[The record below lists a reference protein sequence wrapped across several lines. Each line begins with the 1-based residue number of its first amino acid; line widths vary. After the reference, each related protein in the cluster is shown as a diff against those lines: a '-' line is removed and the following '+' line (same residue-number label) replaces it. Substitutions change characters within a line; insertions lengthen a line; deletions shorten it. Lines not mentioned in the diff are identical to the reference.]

1 MPPYHTTKAKVNDEK
16 ISATGKKIE
25 LYQTVFNQA
34 FLCLSFIF
42 LKLSNSSFSLANCF
56 TIFIP
61 EILSCTNEFKLATSL
76 RTSSKALFI
85 YFWKIFVASKIKGK
99 EIKTMRLNSKFI
111 DIITNDTNNIFIKS
125 EMIINRP

>member
-1 MPPYHTTKAKVNDEK
+1 MGIIIINAVNCPIDELLSKTAFIPPYQTTKARVNDEK

-56 TIFIP
+56 TILIP
-61 EILSCTNEFKLATSL
+61 EILS
-76 RTSSKALFI
+76 
-85 YFWKIFVASKIKGK
+85 
-99 EIKTMRLNSKFI
+99 
-111 DIITNDTNNIFIKS
+111 
-125 EMIINRP
+125 